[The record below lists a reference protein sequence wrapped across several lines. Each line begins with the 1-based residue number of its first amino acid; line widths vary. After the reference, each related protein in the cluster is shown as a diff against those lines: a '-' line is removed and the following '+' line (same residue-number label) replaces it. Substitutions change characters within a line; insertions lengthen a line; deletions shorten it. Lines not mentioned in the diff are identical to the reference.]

1 MLDARSFG
9 YLGGLGGKSNFDSVL
24 SGGFL
29 TPEIQE
35 GYDAGSAIKSQ
46 LDDTDYSALSN
57 YNYNVKRANYLGEE
71 FEYNP
76 DYDGLST
83 NLMYHKDYVADSDEL
98 KAAKNS
104 LRAAG
109 FADIP
114 LFEPSS
120 WAQAGVQFIKPN
132 QFNAKTLPYS
142 VSGAGVANAGVRESN
157 VFGTLNN
164 LWSEWGQYESSGFE
178 GGNKMGGNK
187 SIWEAMKTWNTGDRP
202 ESVNSIG
209 SDYGSQAA
217 LATYLET
224 GEITEDFN
232 PTYALE
238 AYDYGVR
245 ETARQQQTKT
255 VGLFTSLIKGNIGAA
270 IGGTLGF
277 LAAGPWGAG
286 VGAAA
291 GATAQGIEAGNE
303 SWQIL
308 LSAAGSAMAASSF
321 GTWINSL
328 KGLDVATSQALG
340 LTGNKVTEVVKG
352 VSAEA
357 YGAAAQ
363 LINAGGSLAGV
374 NKIVLNGLLNNINF
388 TNSLTT
394 SQFAN
399 LATAAG
405 SASTAAPA
413 LTLGGSQSAG
423 LTGNEATA
431 LVKGVSA
438 ESYAYVSGLPFSD
451 VPWSDVNSEVL
462 KGLANNASYMNSLS
476 AADASQLTAM
486 ANAAV
491 VVNTGS
497 KTVDAAIT
505 VLNALGKPFG
515 LDATGVIG
523 VGVSTGGAI
532 QSTNKAKEYAKDAEV
547 AAEEFGKDFGTVYE
561 DAYSDDN
568 ASSQD
573 STLGALG
580 PAMNPASRFTRR
592 YGRTRFVA
600 A

>member
-29 TPEIQE
+29 TPEMQE
-35 GYDAGSAIKSQ
+35 GYDRGSGIRNR
-46 LDDTDYSALSN
+46 LNETDYSALSN

-142 VSGAGVANAGVRESN
+142 VSGAGVANEGIRESN

-238 AYDYGVR
+238 AYDYGLR

-255 VGLFTSLIKGNIGAA
+255 PSFFKSFTGAVIGA
-270 IGGTLGF
+270 IVGSF
-277 LAAGPWGAG
+277 AGPVGAG
-286 VGAAA
+286 VGAATGA
-291 GATAQGIEAGNE
+291 GIQGAVEGNSPLSVLTSMVTSYFGASSIATGFQNAANALTTQTVNTAVNVAGKVGLGGVVQGAYNAVA
-303 SWQIL
+303 SPIL
-308 LSAAGSAMAASSF
+308 TLAGS
-321 GTWINSL
+321 
-328 KGLDVATSQALG
+328 QA
-340 LTGNKVTEVVKG
+340 
-352 VSAEA
+352 
-357 YGAAAQ
+357 
-363 LINAGGSLAGV
+363 
-374 NKIVLNGLLNNINF
+374 
-388 TNSLTT
+388 
-394 SQFAN
+394 
-399 LATAAG
+399 
-405 SASTAAPA
+405 
-413 LTLGGSQSAG
+413 AG
-423 LTGNEATA
+423 LTGNYVTA
-431 LVKGVSA
+431 LTAGVSA
-438 ESYAYVSGLPFSD
+438 GAY
-451 VPWSDVNSEVL
+451 
-462 KGLANNASYMNSLS
+462 
-476 AADASQLTAM
+476 
-486 ANAAV
+486 ANAANAILSGNSLANYSTV
-491 VVNTGS
+491 VLNGLRNNVEFMKGLNYSQVANLANAAGS
-497 KTVDAAIT
+497 STLVDAAT
-505 VLNALGKPFG
+505 KVLNTVSSY
-515 LDATGVIG
+515 TGYGENNAAGFI
-523 VGVSTGGAI
+523 TGTGETANVAI
-532 QSTNKAKEYAKDAEV
+532 ETIEAKEYAKDAEV